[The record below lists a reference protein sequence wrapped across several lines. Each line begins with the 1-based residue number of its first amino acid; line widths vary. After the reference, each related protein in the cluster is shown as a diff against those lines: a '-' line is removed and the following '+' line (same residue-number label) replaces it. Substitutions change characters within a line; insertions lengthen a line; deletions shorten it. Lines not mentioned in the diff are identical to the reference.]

1 MAARP
6 PSRFGTDQG
15 ELTPRQLADAWKRQ
29 GGFDTVRKQ
38 LLVDFLQ
45 SEDRAAL
52 LAELDTLLP
61 SILASTPSLAQKPK
75 HLRPAEVLSLVEQR
89 GTLNGTVSAVEG
101 RLRAQRGKGR
111 KVERELRKVLCE
123 KKGIPF
129 VDDGREDEEEEPVV
143 VVKKEEPAV
152 ETSQQDET
160 SSVPSIVA
168 NVTLPSSSA
177 APAPSPVLPQAA
189 PSQPKLPSPSSTPS
203 ALLPTTARTPAPS
216 QSEAAGSVL
225 PNSTADPQASPGDGQ
240 VKPDEV
246 VAAPSEDVE
255 MSDAAPSAAAPPA
268 A

>member
-45 SEDRAAL
+45 SDDRAAL

-89 GTLNGTVSAVEG
+89 GTLNGTVNAVEG
-101 RLRAQRGKGR
+101 KLRAQRGKGR

-152 ETSQQDET
+152 EQSKQDEA
-160 SSVPSIVA
+160 SH
-168 NVTLPSSSA
+168 
-177 APAPSPVLPQAA
+177 
-189 PSQPKLPSPSSTPS
+189 
-203 ALLPTTARTPAPS
+203 
-216 QSEAAGSVL
+216 
-225 PNSTADPQASPGDGQ
+225 PQASPADGQ

-246 VAAPSEDVE
+246 VAAPSADVE
-255 MSDAAPSAAAPPA
+255 MSDAAPSGTAPPA